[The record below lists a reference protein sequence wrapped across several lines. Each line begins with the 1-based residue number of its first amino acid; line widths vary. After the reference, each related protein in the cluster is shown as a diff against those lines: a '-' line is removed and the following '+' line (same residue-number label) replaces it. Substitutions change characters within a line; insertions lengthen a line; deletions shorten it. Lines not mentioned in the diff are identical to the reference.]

1 MCWVAVDRGL
11 RLAEHC
17 MRKAPE
23 RRWKKA
29 RDEIKEAIE
38 NKGYDS
44 ERGVFV
50 QSLGG
55 SDLDAALL
63 RLPLLEFLAFDGLI
77 RRYTSDDSLEGEEG
91 AFVACSFW
99 LSECFARQGRLEE
112 ARAVF
117 DRAIST
123 ANGLGLFSEEYDPK
137 RQQMLGNFP
146 QALSHLSHLEAA
158 LALAETRAG
167 PGAANELAE
176 AAAGAGT
183 AGEQSGEPSG

>member
-1 MCWVAVDRGL
+1 
-11 RLAEHC
+11 LAKHC

-23 RRWKKA
+23 RRWKEA
-29 RDEIKEAIE
+29 RDEIRRAIE
-38 NKGYDS
+38 RRGYDS
-44 ERGVFV
+44 KRGVFV
-50 QSLGG
+50 QSFGR

-63 RLPLLEFLAFDGLI
+63 RLPVLEFVAFDDDRMVRTADAIADELAFGGLI

-117 DRAIST
+117 DRTIST
-123 ANGLGLFSEEYDPK
+123 ANGLGLFSEQYDPE

-158 LALAETRAG
+158 LALAETRPEG
-167 PGAANELAE
+167 
-176 AAAGAGT
+176 
-183 AGEQSGEPSG
+183 SGSD